1 MMHAA
6 KKNVLEQIEK
16 IIEQKREA
24 FFKISDQIWET
35 PEIRYEEKK
44 SSRYASEFMEEQG
57 FQVERGVAGI
67 PTAFTAS
74 FGHSGP
80 VVAVL
85 GEYDALPGLSQK
97 AGVTEYD
104 PVTSNGHGHG
114 CGHNLLGVGSMAA
127 AVAVKEYL
135 ETNKLEGIIRYYG
148 CPAEESGYAKTYM
161 VKAGLFDDV
170 AASFSWHP
178 HYSNSLFHGPSLAV
192 IHSTFTFR
200 GISAHAAAS
209 PELGRSALDAV
220 ELMNTGANYMRE
232 HMIDEARVHYAIT
245 NTGGMSPNVVQK
257 EAEVSYFVRAPH
269 AEQARALFK
278 RLIKIAEGA
287 ALMTETE
294 MTYRIEGAC
303 SNIVQNAV
311 LDKFMHQNMQYFQQ
325 EGFTEEELELSKK
338 YYATLNEEDR
348 AFAAKLVGKER
359 AKELEQ
365 RPLIHEIS
373 PYKEAPEY
381 SKGAGSTDVGAVSWV
396 TPTAQ
401 LTAATW
407 AFGTP
412 FHTWQVVSQGK
423 TSYAKK
429 GMLYAGKVIASTVI
443 DVLQQP
449 EILKEAAEELHKRE
463 AGPENYQS
471 LLPEEQLLPHLI
483 SE

>member
-1 MMHAA
+1 MKTDEKDVVSQIEAIIEA
-6 KKNVLEQIEK
+6 KK
-16 IIEQKREA
+16 EA
-24 FFKISDQIWET
+24 FFNVSDQIWET
-35 PEIRYEEKK
+35 PEIRFEEEKSAAY
-44 SSRYASEFMEEQG
+44 SSDFMEAQG

-67 PTAFTAS
+67 PTAFVAS
-74 FGHSGP
+74 FGNSGP
-80 VVAVL
+80 VIAIL

-104 PVTSNGHGHG
+104 PAETNGAGHG
-114 CGHNLLGVGSMAA
+114 CGHNLLGVGAMAA

-135 ETNKLEGIIRYYG
+135 AVNNLEGTIRYYG

-192 IHSTFTFR
+192 IHSTFTFK
-200 GISAHAAAS
+200 GKSAHASAS

-220 ELMNTGANYMRE
+220 ELMNVGANYMRE

-245 NTGGMSPNVVQK
+245 NTGGMSPNVVQQD
-257 EAEVSYFVRAPH
+257 AEVSYFVRAPH

-278 RLIKIAEGA
+278 RLTKIAEGA
-287 ALMTETE
+287 ALMTETK
-294 MTYRIEGAC
+294 MCYRIEGAC
-303 SNIVQNAV
+303 SNIVQNSV
-311 LDKFMHQNMQYFQQ
+311 LDKLLHKNMQNLQQ
-325 EGFTEEELELSKK
+325 DGFSEDEIELSKK
-338 YYATLNEEDR
+338 YYATLSEDDK
-348 AFAAKLVGKER
+348 AFAAQLFGKKR
-359 AKELEQ
+359 AAELEK
-365 RPLIHEIS
+365 RPLIHEIT
-373 PYKEAPEY
+373 PYQEAPEY
-381 SKGAGSTDVGAVSWV
+381 KKGSGSTDVGAVSWV

-407 AFGTP
+407 TFGTP

-429 GMLYAGKVIASTVI
+429 GMLFAGKAIASTVI
-443 DVLQQP
+443 DVLNKP
-449 EILKEAAEELHKRE
+449 EVLEDAVQELYERE

-471 LLPEEQLLPHLI
+471 LLPEEQDLPTLI
-483 SE
+483 KK